1 MSDLD
6 MTTNV
11 GPAGLSPRQVR
22 LVFVGLMLSML
33 LAALDQT
40 IVATALP
47 TIVGDLGGL
56 NHLSWVVTAYLLAST
71 VSTPLWGKLGDLY
84 GRKGFFQAAIV
95 IFLIGSALSGLSQN
109 LNELIMFRALQ
120 GLGAGGLIVGAQ
132 AIIGDI
138 VPPRDRGRYTGL
150 IGAVFAVASVAG
162 PLLGGFFTDGP
173 GWRWVFYINLPIGA
187 IALVVVAAVL
197 HAKVTT
203 RVEHQ
208 IDYLGASVMA
218 GAVVALIL
226 LLTWGGTT
234 YAWGSST
241 IIGLGIATLVLFTIF
256 IAIERRASEPIV
268 PLYLFKNRVFRVAFS
283 TGAIIGFSMFGA
295 LTFLPL
301 FLQVVHG
308 ASATSSGLQLV
319 PIMAFVLVMAIYS
332 GRRIS
337 ATGTYRRFPIVGTA
351 LVAIALFLLSHLTV
365 STPFWET
372 AIYMAILGAGLGLTM
387 QVLLIAAQNSVPYSE
402 LGVATSLATFSRSIG
417 GSIGVAVFGTVFN
430 NRLAVNLVKHVPAAA
445 LQKLHGTSVTAN
457 PAAVK
462 LLPAPVRSGLRIAFA
477 DSLHV
482 VYLAA
487 VPFAVLA
494 FVLALML
501 REVPL
506 RTSMAPVVGEPAQS
520 AGAELGESLG
530 MSPPQQH
537 KKAGDH
543 ESLSPDAVSRL
554 GSPPAND

>member
-6 MTTNV
+6 VAAKLDKPTGGDV
-11 GPAGLSPRQVR
+11 PADRGPAGLSPRQVR
-22 LVFVGLMLSML
+22 LVFVGLMLGML
-33 LAALDQT
+33 LASLDQT
-40 IVATALP
+40 IVSTALP

-84 GRKGFFQAAIV
+84 GRKWFFQAAIV
-95 IFLIGSALSGLSQN
+95 IFLVGSALSGLSQN

-150 IGAVFAVASVAG
+150 IGAVFAVSSVAG

-203 RVEHQ
+203 RVDHK
-208 IDYLGASVMA
+208 IDYLGASVLS

-226 LLTWGGTT
+226 MLTWGGTT
-234 YAWGSST
+234 YAWASAT
-241 IIGLGIATLVLFTIF
+241 IIGLGIATLALFAVF
-256 IAIERRASEPIV
+256 IAVERRASEPIV
-268 PLYLFKNRVFRVAFS
+268 PLHLFSNKVFRVTFA

-308 ASATSSGLQLV
+308 ASATSSGLQLI
-319 PIMAFVLVMAIYS
+319 PIMAFVLVMAVYS

-351 LVAIALFLLSHLTV
+351 LTAIALYLLSHLGVT
-365 STPFWET
+365 TPFWQT
-372 AIYMAILGAGLGLTM
+372 AIYMAVLGAGLGLTM
-387 QVLLIAAQNSVPYSE
+387 QVLLLAAQNSVPYSQ
-402 LGVATSLATFSRSIG
+402 LGVATSIATFSRSIG

-430 NRLAVNLVKHVPAAA
+430 NRLAANLPKYVPAGA
-445 LQKLHGTSVTAN
+445 LAKLHGAAVTAN
-457 PAAVK
+457 PTVVK
-462 LLPAPVRSGLRIAFA
+462 HLPPAVRSGLRIAFSN
-477 DSLHV
+477 SLHV

-487 VPFAVLA
+487 VPFAVVA
-494 FVLALML
+494 FLLALRL

-506 RTSMAPVVGEPAQS
+506 RTSMGPATVEPVAGE
-520 AGAELGESLG
+520 GTELGEAFG
-530 MSPPQQH
+530 MAPAA
-537 KKAGDH
+537 KIAGSH
-543 ESLSPDAVSRL
+543 EAL
-554 GSPPAND
+554 

>member
-1 MSDLD
+1 MSDVDLAPD
-6 MTTNV
+6 V
-11 GPAGLSPRQVR
+11 DLSADRGPAGLSQRQVR
-22 LVFVGLMLSML
+22 LVFVGLMLGML

-150 IGAVFAVASVAG
+150 IGAVFAVSSVAG

-197 HAKVTT
+197 HAKVTS
-203 RVEHQ
+203 RVEHK
-208 IDYLGASVMA
+208 IDYLGASVMS

-226 LLTWGGTT
+226 MLTWGGTT
-234 YAWGSST
+234 YAWASAT
-241 IIGLGIATLVLFTIF
+241 IIGLGIATLVLLALF
-256 IAIERRASEPIV
+256 IAVERRASEPIV
-268 PLYLFKNRVFRVAFS
+268 PLHLFSNKVFRVAFA

-301 FLQVVHG
+301 FLQIVHG
-308 ASATSSGLQLV
+308 ASATSSGLQLI
-319 PIMAFVLVMAIYS
+319 PIMAFVLVMAVYS

-365 STPFWET
+365 TTPFWQT

-387 QVLLIAAQNSVPYSE
+387 QVLLIAAQNSVHYRE

-430 NRLAVNLVKHVPAAA
+430 NRLAVNLTKHVPAAA
-445 LQKLHGTSVTAN
+445 LAKLHGTSVAAN

-462 LLPAPVRSGLRIAFA
+462 QLPPPVRDGLRIAFS

-494 FVLALML
+494 FLLALML

-506 RTSMAPVVGEPAQS
+506 RTSMGPVADQPEPS
-520 AGAELGESLG
+520 EGAELGEALG
-530 MSPPQQH
+530 MSPPEDL
-537 KKAGDH
+537 GDR
-543 ESLSPDAVSRL
+543 EDAQVSP
-554 GSPPAND
+554 GSPATGR

>member
-6 MTTNV
+6 MTAER

-22 LVFVGLMLSML
+22 LVFVGLMLGML

-56 NHLSWVVTAYLLAST
+56 NHLSWVVTSYLLAST

-84 GRKGFFQAAIV
+84 GRKGFFQSAIV

-109 LNELIMFRALQ
+109 LNELILFRAMQ

-150 IGAVFAVASVAG
+150 IGAVFAVSSVAG
-162 PLLGGFFTDGP
+162 PLLGGFFTDDLS
-173 GWRWVFYINLPIGA
+173 WRWVFYINLPIGA
-187 IALVVVAAVL
+187 IALFVVAAVL
-197 HAKVTT
+197 HAKTT
-203 RVEHQ
+203 RIEHD
-208 IDYLGASVMA
+208 IDYLGASIMSA
-218 GAVVALIL
+218 SVVALIL
-226 LLTWGGTT
+226 MLTWGGST
-234 YAWGSST
+234 YAWGSAT
-241 IIGLGIATLVLFTIF
+241 IIALGVIAVLLLGVFV
-256 IAIERRASEPIV
+256 AVERRATEPIV
-268 PLYLFKNRVFRVAFS
+268 PLHLFSNKVFRVAFA
-283 TGAIIGFSMFGA
+283 TGAIVGFSMFGA

-301 FLQVVHG
+301 FLQIVHG
-308 ASATSSGLQLV
+308 ASPTSSGLQLI
-319 PIMAFVLVMAIYS
+319 PIMIALLITAIYS

-351 LVAIALFLLSHLTV
+351 MIATSLYLLSHIGV

-372 AIYMAILGAGLGLTM
+372 SIFMLILGAGLGLTM
-387 QVLLIAAQNSVPYSE
+387 QVLLIAAQNSVEYKE

-430 NRLAVNLVKHVPAAA
+430 NRLAVNLVKHVPAEA
-445 LQKLHGTSVTAN
+445 LAKLHGTSVAAN

-462 LLPAPVRSGLRIAFA
+462 HLPGPVRSGLQIAFSE
-477 DSLHV
+477 SLHV
-482 VYLAA
+482 VFLAA
-487 VPFAVLA
+487 VPFAFLA
-494 FVLALML
+494 FLLALML

-506 RTSMAPVVGEPAQS
+506 RTSMGPTAGEPEPDR
-520 AGAELGESLG
+520 GTELGEAMG
-530 MSPPQQH
+530 MSPPQQ
-537 KKAGDH
+537 DTF
-543 ESLSPDAVSRL
+543 AVTP
-554 GSPPAND
+554 GSPAAAD

>member
-6 MTTNV
+6 MTTDR

-22 LVFVGLMLSML
+22 LVFLGLMLGML

-40 IVATALP
+40 IVSTALP

-56 NHLSWVVTAYLLAST
+56 NHLSWVVTSYLLAST

-95 IFLIGSALSGLSQN
+95 IFLVGSALSGLSQN
-109 LNELIMFRALQ
+109 LNELIAFRALQ

-203 RVEHQ
+203 RVEHK
-208 IDYLGASVMA
+208 IDYLGASVMS
-218 GAVVALIL
+218 GAVVSLIL
-226 LLTWGGTT
+226 MLTWGGTT
-234 YAWGSST
+234 YAWGSAT
-241 IIGLGIATLVLFTIF
+241 IIGLGLASLALLAIF
-256 IAIERRASEPIV
+256 VAVERRAVEPIV
-268 PLYLFKNRVFRVAFS
+268 PLHLFSNKVFRVAFA
-283 TGAIIGFSMFGA
+283 TGAIVGFSMFGA

-301 FLQVVHG
+301 FLQIVHG
-308 ASATSSGLQLV
+308 ASATSSGLQLI
-319 PIMAFVLVMAIYS
+319 PIMALVLIMAIVS

-337 ATGTYRRFPIVGTA
+337 ATGTYRRFPIAGTA
-351 LVAIALFLLSHLTV
+351 LIAVSLFLLSHLGVT
-365 STPFWET
+365 TPFWQT

-402 LGVATSLATFSRSIG
+402 LGVATSIATFSRSIG

-430 NRLAVNLVKHVPAAA
+430 GRLAANLPKHVPAQA
-445 LQKLHGTSVTAN
+445 LAKLHGTNVSAN
-457 PAAVK
+457 PAVVK
-462 LLPAPVRSGLRIAFA
+462 QLPTLVRSGLRIAFS

-482 VYLAA
+482 VFLAA

-494 FVLALML
+494 FGLALML

-506 RTSMAPVVGEPAQS
+506 RTSMGPS
-520 AGAELGESLG
+520 AGQPAEGTELGEALG
-530 MSPPQQH
+530 MSPAAET
-537 KKAGDH
+537 AGGH
-543 ESLSPDAVSRL
+543 ESIEPDAVSRPR
-554 GSPPAND
+554 SAT